1 EAIPGPVERV
11 ELFLLAHRVLTEAGY
26 QAIGMDHF
34 ALQDDELAVAQ
45 RAGRLHRNFMG
56 YTTRPGL
63 EIVGLGM
70 SAISEMAG
78 CYVQDKGRLARWWN
92 AVEQGTSCVEKG
104 WVLTEEDQLRRD
116 VINALMCN
124 FTVRFADLE
133 AVHDIDFERHF
144 AQELR
149 ALEPLVKEGLAERH
163 PDRIDITELGRLL
176 VRNVAMVFDAYLPAP
191 DRAPEERPRFSQTV

>member
-1 EAIPGPVERV
+1 VERM
-11 ELFLLAHRVLTEAGY
+11 ELFLLAHRMLTEAGY

-34 ALQDDELAVAQ
+34 ALRDDELAVAQ

-63 EIVGLGM
+63 EIIGLGM

-78 CYVQDKGRLARWWN
+78 CYVQDKGRLGRWWN

-104 WVLTEEDQLRRD
+104 WVLTAEDRLRRD
-116 VINALMCN
+116 VINGLMCN

-133 AVHDIDFERHF
+133 ATHGIDFERHF
-144 AQELR
+144 ATELR
-149 ALEPLVKEGLAERH
+149 GLESLVQEGLVERH
-163 PDRIDITELGRLL
+163 SDRIDVTELGRLL
-176 VRNVAMVFDAYLPAP
+176 VRNVAMVFDAYLPAQGQTP
-191 DRAPEERPRFSQTV
+191 GERPRFSQTV